1 MTEWMILAT
10 EKVHVVSRHEATW
23 WSLLSCSPRAPG
35 SRPPPGITM
44 RPALLLSLLLAA
56 ATARSAPAADSLLAA
71 AERGDLERVRRLV
84 HETDAPD
91 VNVRDTSDRT
101 PLILAASYG
110 DPEIVQELV
119 TAGAEVDSQDMYGW
133 SPLHWAADT
142 GHAACVHKLLDN
154 GASIDIQD
162 TEGWSALHWAAYRG
176 NMEVVQELT
185 ERGAITEQRTRLDRS
200 TGKRYTAWDLA
211 SMYGH
216 AEVAHFLHQDRLSAA
231 QR

>member
-1 MTEWMILAT
+1 
-10 EKVHVVSRHEATW
+10 
-23 WSLLSCSPRAPG
+23 
-35 SRPPPGITM
+35 M
-44 RPALLLSLLLAA
+44 RPALLVSLLLLAG
-56 ATARSAPAADSLLAA
+56 ARSAPTGDGLLAA

-84 HETDAPD
+84 QETDTPD
-91 VNVRDTSDRT
+91 INVRDTSDRT
-101 PLILAASYG
+101 PLILAALYG

-119 TAGAEVDSQDMYGW
+119 TAGADVDSQDMYGW

-154 GASIDIQD
+154 GARIDIQD

-176 NMEVVQELT
+176 NMVVVRELT
-185 ERGAITEQRTRLDRS
+185 ERGAVTERRTRLDRS

-216 AEVAHFLHQDRLSAA
+216 VEVAHFLHQALLSAA
-231 QR
+231 RR